1 MTKSAVFKVNRPRG
15 KRRGFERSAARR
27 RRERQHFTKDIIDM
41 AANLL
46 AALFAR

>member
-1 MTKSAVFKVNRPRG
+1 MTRRSTFKASRPRG
-15 KRRGFERSAARR
+15 KHRSFERPAARR